1 MTCNLVTPLPPLPPL
16 PPSIDDLVENEDYDQ
31 KRITKH

>member
-16 PPSIDDLVENEDYDQ
+16 PPRIDDLMENEDYDQ

>member
-16 PPSIDDLVENEDYDQ
+16 PPSIDDLMENEDYDQ